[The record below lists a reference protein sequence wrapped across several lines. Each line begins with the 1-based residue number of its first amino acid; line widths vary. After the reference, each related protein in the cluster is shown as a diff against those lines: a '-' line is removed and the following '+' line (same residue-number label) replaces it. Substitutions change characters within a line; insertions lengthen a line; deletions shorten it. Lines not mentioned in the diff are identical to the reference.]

1 MLFPDLTGL
10 AFETLVFIFFLRR
23 GKIAAAVENV
33 FRAGGKDF
41 FLAAKRDFHAGRGR
55 GGRILVKY

>member
-41 FLAAKRDFHAGRGR
+41 SLRRNGTFMP
-55 GGRILVKY
+55 GGVGEDGFW